1 MNFKKFY
8 QWIVIL
14 VKKITGTPWVVY
26 EPPALP
32 VEPVVSEPIPEP
44 EPPADIP
51 LPNGLRHDW
60 SQARSAWLY
69 PGDEDW
75 LASHRMMKWSPDRI
89 QKYLDHPEVRDQTHI
104 IICCNTGTRKVLN
117 EKPFDGLKNPDKVR
131 AVFQQVIANDQA
143 PIAWLLSQE
152 FFIQKLGRSHRKLLE
167 YLEATCEMVSD
178 LCQIAVPFR
187 ELGDIYDGN
196 HMQERNEIFKA
207 MRKGAPML
215 PLAEHERALEGIPVD
230 DFRDV
235 SGDVIS
241 GLQTGFKTPTG
252 GQNRTENRVTRG
264 AHTYDGAAGFI
275 RANAERMA
283 EWQRKGR
290 MERHT
295 TAVFEHSL
303 PLIFEGQPW
312 APTRTLQDAQERGKI
327 LLQHGAAFDLSA
339 GGM

>member
-60 SQARSAWLY
+60 RQARSAWLY

-264 AHTYDGAAGFI
+264 AHTYDGAAGFN
-275 RANAERMA
+275 RAIAERMA

-295 TAVFEHSL
+295 TAGFEHSL